1 MARQD
6 DARYRTRH
14 PARTFVVWVPA
25 HPEGM
30 KCMYR
35 TKGAVRIE
43 GMDGPV
49 IVNGVQHVSQPP
61 QRMPGITVDR
71 SRLLF
76 ITADLDRAA
85 IETSLRD
92 DLPQFLRLSRE
103 RAERAA
109 RAAADP
115 SIPV

>member
-1 MARQD
+1 
-6 DARYRTRH
+6 
-14 PARTFVVWVPA
+14 
-25 HPEGM
+25 
-30 KCMYR
+30 
-35 TKGAVRIE
+35 
-43 GMDGPV
+43 
-49 IVNGVQHVSQPP
+49 
-61 QRMPGITVDR
+61 MPGVTVDH

-109 RAAADP
+109 RATADP
-115 SIPV
+115 SIPI